1 MSQPSQEQQ
10 PPAATPVAPVPEQP
24 SCAPRPARSKNGC
37 NACRRRKVRCNE
49 KRPRCGHCERLNL
62 ECTWNRPVQARSS
75 SMQSTQSLAVA
86 SPQPAT
92 QHIYQSNVTPME
104 GFGMNGSTFFDF
116 TGPLGFGAW
125 DEAMLLSPNS
135 WPADPTIAAA
145 TSHLDTVPQPIYQLP
160 LGHQSSG
167 PLVTA
172 TPTTPRTS
180 FQAVTERPGQH
191 QDPASTS
198 PFSHEGT
205 QNGTVDGDTLVN
217 TFLQMLMPPILT
229 PVEIGTFL
237 RPGQNSCS
245 FKIDRLHRSKVGI
258 HSSVLRFHGCR
269 SAYRPKC
276 DHGFCSDANATKWI
290 RRRSCESRLEA
301 SVRYR
306 CSTALRCTHEEKEGR
321 RQ

>member
-1 MSQPSQEQQ
+1 MSQPSQAQE
-10 PPAATPVAPVPEQP
+10 PPATPAGPVSEQ
-24 SCAPRPARSKNGC
+24 SSGAPRPARSKNGC

-75 SMQSTQSLAVA
+75 SIQSLQSLAVA
-86 SPQPAT
+86 TPQPAA
-92 QHIYQSNVTPME
+92 QHIYQSNVTPVE
-104 GFGMNGSTFFDF
+104 GFGSAFFDF

-167 PLVTA
+167 PLATA
-172 TPTTPRTS
+172 APTTPRTS
-180 FQAVTERPGQH
+180 VQTVIERPGQQ

-205 QNGTVDGDTLVN
+205 HNGSVDGDMLVN

-229 PVEIGTFL
+229 PVEIGTSL
-237 RPGQNSCS
+237 CV
-245 FKIDRLHRSKVGI
+245 DTRL
-258 HSSVLRFHGCR
+258 
-269 SAYRPKC
+269 
-276 DHGFCSDANATKWI
+276 
-290 RRRSCESRLEA
+290 
-301 SVRYR
+301 
-306 CSTALRCTHEEKEGR
+306 
-321 RQ
+321 